1 MAIRYFTLG
10 PSLLTD
16 SGKELLFFFCAA
28 ASQCHRSALY
38 PGRPRSVPPRS
49 GAAAVLSA
57 QNPFPASS
65 PLSPGLAGSAQPQP
79 RHQWSWPPGLCRGR
93 GTGPAGRGE
102 ARRGGGGGPPRR
114 GETAPSQRARG
125 GEAAGMGAPAW
136 RWVLRATRLPLS
148 GGRAP
153 TAPRRDPGCGSAAPF
168 ADSASSG
175 SRDEALRDKRARLLS
190 RGLPKQKPIAGVK
203 QVVVV
208 ASGKGGV
215 GKSTTAVNIALA
227 LAANDSTK
235 EVGLLDAD
243 IYGPSIPK
251 MMNLKGNPEL
261 TPKNLMRPLKNYGI
275 ACMSMGFLIEETAP
289 VVWRGLMVMS
299 AVEKLLRQVDWGQL
313 DYLVVDMPPG
323 TGDVQ
328 LSVSQNIPIAGAV
341 IISTPQDVALLDA
354 RKGAEMFR
362 KVHVPVLGLVQNMSV
377 FQCPKCKHETHI
389 FGADGVKDLAKTLGL
404 DILGDIPLHVN
415 IRETCDSGQPVVVS
429 QPQSDAAKAYLKI
442 AMEIVRRLP
451 VPPA

>member
-1 MAIRYFTLG
+1 
-10 PSLLTD
+10 
-16 SGKELLFFFCAA
+16 
-28 ASQCHRSALY
+28 
-38 PGRPRSVPPRS
+38 
-49 GAAAVLSA
+49 
-57 QNPFPASS
+57 
-65 PLSPGLAGSAQPQP
+65 
-79 RHQWSWPPGLCRGR
+79 
-93 GTGPAGRGE
+93 
-102 ARRGGGGGPPRR
+102 
-114 GETAPSQRARG
+114 
-125 GEAAGMGAPAW
+125 MGALAW
-136 RWVLRATRLPLS
+136 RWALRAARLPVGG

-153 TAPRRDPGCGSAAPF
+153 TAPRRRPGCGPAAPF
-168 ADSASSG
+168 ADSASSS
-175 SRDEALRDKRARLLS
+175 SRDEALRDKRVRILT
-190 RGLPKQKPIAGVK
+190 RGLPKQKPIEGVK
-203 QVVVV
+203 QVVVL

-261 TPKNLMRPLKNYGI
+261 TRKILEVLQTPASLKKSRSSYSDLLTACSLGVALFGTFPLGFQSRLNTRRIPQNAENLMRPLKNYGI

-313 DYLVVDMPPG
+313 DYLVIDMPPG

-389 FGADGVKDLAKTLGL
+389 FGADGVRDLAKTLGL

-415 IRETCDSGQPVVVS
+415 IRETCDSGQPVVIS

>member
-1 MAIRYFTLG
+1 
-10 PSLLTD
+10 
-16 SGKELLFFFCAA
+16 
-28 ASQCHRSALY
+28 
-38 PGRPRSVPPRS
+38 
-49 GAAAVLSA
+49 
-57 QNPFPASS
+57 SS
-65 PLSPGLAGSAQPQP
+65 
-79 RHQWSWPPGLCRGR
+79 R
-93 GTGPAGRGE
+93 
-102 ARRGGGGGPPRR
+102 
-114 GETAPSQRARG
+114 
-125 GEAAGMGAPAW
+125 
-136 RWVLRATRLPLS
+136 
-148 GGRAP
+148 
-153 TAPRRDPGCGSAAPF
+153 
-168 ADSASSG
+168 
-175 SRDEALRDKRARLLS
+175 SRDESLRDKRAQILS
-190 RGLPKQKPIAGVK
+190 RGLPKQKPIEGVK
-203 QVVVV
+203 QVVVL

-261 TPKNLMRPLKNYGI
+261 TPSKCICYCAGNLKFLL
-275 ACMSMGFLIEETAP
+275 CCFSMSMGFLIEETAP

-313 DYLVVDMPPG
+313 DYLVIDMPPG

-328 LSVSQNIPIAGAV
+328 LSVSQNIPVTGAV

-362 KVHVPVLGLVQNMSV
+362 KVHVPVLGLIQNMSV

-389 FGADGVKDLAKTLGL
+389 FGADGVRDLAETLGL

-415 IRETCDSGQPVVVS
+415 IRETCDSGQPVVIS
-429 QPQSDAAKAYLKI
+429 QPQSDAVSL
-442 AMEIVRRLP
+442 VL
-451 VPPA
+451 

>member
-1 MAIRYFTLG
+1 
-10 PSLLTD
+10 
-16 SGKELLFFFCAA
+16 
-28 ASQCHRSALY
+28 
-38 PGRPRSVPPRS
+38 
-49 GAAAVLSA
+49 
-57 QNPFPASS
+57 
-65 PLSPGLAGSAQPQP
+65 
-79 RHQWSWPPGLCRGR
+79 
-93 GTGPAGRGE
+93 
-102 ARRGGGGGPPRR
+102 
-114 GETAPSQRARG
+114 
-125 GEAAGMGAPAW
+125 MGAPAW
-136 RWVLRATRLPLS
+136 RWALRAARLPVG

-153 TAPRRDPGCGSAAPF
+153 TAPRRHPGCGPAAPF
-168 ADSASSG
+168 ADSASSS
-175 SRDEALRDKRARLLS
+175 SRDEALRSKRVQILS
-190 RGLPKQKPIAGVK
+190 RGLPKQKPIEGVK
-203 QVVVV
+203 QVVVL

-243 IYGPSIPK
+243 VYGPSIPK

-261 TPKNLMRPLKNYGI
+261 TTTLDAVHDIIRSGIPLGSVGASCPGCVPSQLLVPPQPARWWGGVRSRKGLGFG
-275 ACMSMGFLIEETAP
+275 MSMGFLIEETAP

-313 DYLVVDMPPG
+313 DYLVIDMPPG

-328 LSVSQNIPIAGAV
+328 LSVSQNIPVAGAV

-389 FGADGVKDLAKTLGL
+389 FGADGVRDLAKTLGL

-415 IRETCDSGQPVVVS
+415 IRETCDSGQPVVIS

-451 VPPA
+451 VPPT

>member
-1 MAIRYFTLG
+1 
-10 PSLLTD
+10 
-16 SGKELLFFFCAA
+16 
-28 ASQCHRSALY
+28 Q
-38 PGRPRSVPPRS
+38 
-49 GAAAVLSA
+49 
-57 QNPFPASS
+57 
-65 PLSPGLAGSAQPQP
+65 
-79 RHQWSWPPGLCRGR
+79 
-93 GTGPAGRGE
+93 
-102 ARRGGGGGPPRR
+102 
-114 GETAPSQRARG
+114 
-125 GEAAGMGAPAW
+125 
-136 RWVLRATRLPLS
+136 
-148 GGRAP
+148 
-153 TAPRRDPGCGSAAPF
+153 
-168 ADSASSG
+168 SSG
-175 SRDEALRDKRARLLS
+175 SGDEALRDRRARILS
-190 RGLPKQKPIAGVK
+190 RGLPKQKPIEGVK
-203 QVVVV
+203 QVVVL

-215 GKSTTAVNIALA
+215 GKST
-227 LAANDSTK
+227 AADILTYFFLLFLTQTK

-243 IYGPSIPK
+243 VYGPSIPK

-261 TPKNLMRPLKNYGI
+261 TLKNLMRPLKNYGI

-313 DYLVVDMPPG
+313 DYLVIDMPPG

-354 RKGAEMFR
+354 RKAAEMFR
-362 KVHVPVLGLVQNMSV
+362 KVHVPVLGLIQNMSV

-389 FGADGVKDLAKTLGL
+389 FGADGVRDLAKTLGL

-415 IRETCDSGQPVVVS
+415 IRETCDSGQPVVIS